1 MANLLALN
9 ITTPALLE
17 EYVCEGTVNGVAQD
31 FYPYC
36 EFPYVNKGWGD
47 DGEVGFEDVVMGDC
61 TLKFGEAYASGY
73 TMKRI
78 IYGSIN
84 ICTVLTTVRFLM
96 IFQEKRKVSNAKKK
110 TVNEQLCLLNLT
122 ICCAHLLICAD
133 MDSFFLFSVLFNE
146 YASGMISLA
155 IMLVSS
161 WVTIVDGGKSKK
173 TPPWV
178 SKLALGSMV
187 TAFTCEI
194 ILAALEIF
202 VNTDSIGSFDGNMN
216 AVKGFAFAIV
226 LGIWAAVCIRYYL
239 KISAQLK
246 SGASSS
252 GSKMIR
258 KYCIVLLFCESLAMA
273 YKVLFS
279 ILRIG
284 KQDKETFCDAIDEF
298 KRMGWFTGNEV
309 RWSELLAD
317 MAVSVRQLA
326 EIEVSEEEDL
336 YLAGECCVSVRNIV
350 EFFPDVSDAITLSQ
364 NIDVLRFFGGRR
376 GFHVRAP
383 TKSELGTSL
392 LKRVA
397 ESLGLQGRVWDKTST
412 NFVKDID
419 MLQEALTTY
428 NDIERDSG
436 TGHKRLM
443 KGHKCSEHDIGGE
456 VRDINGCT
464 HKTTWQNN
472 HMTSHK
478 ATNHKTGGLVC
489 GIDGC
494 QHRTGNS
501 MDMKRHKLSKHGF
514 GPGHGRKRFHCD
526 VPGCSS
532 SYLRESRL
540 RDHKAKKHSIGVTPD
555 KVSCTVLGCSKTFC
569 SKAEMVRHVKAKHSG
584 GCNFSTS
591 ITSNLRRHKKNVHG
605 M

>member
-1 MANLLALN
+1 MRRPVKREVDSDDEDSDDEDNEVVLVDS
-9 ITTPALLE
+9 ITTTTTSSKTSTETFTTSEPVQGVRGGRRGGREEDFGNGYDFTNEVYVKQDLKSASANRLPTAHVDWLAGLLR
-17 EYVCEGTVNGVAQD
+17 
-31 FYPYC
+31 
-36 EFPYVNKGWGD
+36 
-47 DGEVGFEDVVMGDC
+47 
-61 TLKFGEAYASGY
+61 YAS
-73 TMKRI
+73 K
-78 IYGSIN
+78 
-84 ICTVLTTVRFLM
+84 
-96 IFQEKRKVSNAKKK
+96 
-110 TVNEQLCLLNLT
+110 
-122 ICCAHLLICAD
+122 D
-133 MDSFFLFSVLFNE
+133 
-146 YASGMISLA
+146 
-155 IMLVSS
+155 
-161 WVTIVDGGKSKK
+161 
-173 TPPWV
+173 
-178 SKLALGSMV
+178 
-187 TAFTCEI
+187 
-194 ILAALEIF
+194 
-202 VNTDSIGSFDGNMN
+202 
-216 AVKGFAFAIV
+216 
-226 LGIWAAVCIRYYL
+226 
-239 KISAQLK
+239 KIK
-246 SGASSS
+246 D
-252 GSKMIR
+252 
-258 KYCIVLLFCESLAMA
+258 A
-273 YKVLFS
+273 Y
-279 ILRIG
+279 
-284 KQDKETFCDAIDEF
+284 KETFCDAIDEF